1 LAGAHSKTGAG
12 HLRKAMNFQPLSLH
26 KTRFHA
32 GKPTPF
38 GIFDFSGRLLLA
50 RGHQFDSMDQ
60 LERLIER
67 EATVDVRE
75 FEDATHKIANAQRH
89 QLPAYWEESMGEV
102 GRLLRSSPAGD
113 FTQSLD
119 QASRP
124 LMALI
129 ERDPD
134 LAILQAVRT
143 EAVDGG
149 PTSYAARH
157 AVHTATAACLAATRL
172 GWSVAQRQCVVRTA
186 LTMNISMAELQ
197 NKLVTQVSPVTTMQR
212 AEIQSHPER
221 SAAML
226 EMAGVTDTDWLDAV
240 RQHHEEHDGTGYPQR
255 PAKVHEVAQLVHS
268 ADCFTAKLSPRLKRQ
283 PLLADTA
290 ARLQY
295 QSGKG
300 DALTAALIKEFG
312 LYPPGCA
319 VRLKSG
325 EVGMVMRRGAS
336 TNTPVVAVMTDGNGS
351 WRLDPVRRDTSRPEF
366 GIAAVVPQA
375 GLRVRVG
382 LEKLIQAIP
391 D

>member
-1 LAGAHSKTGAG
+1 
-12 HLRKAMNFQPLSLH
+12 MNFQPLSLH
-26 KTRFHA
+26 KTRFQA

-38 GIFDFSGRLLLA
+38 GIYDVGGRLLLA
-50 RGHQFDSMDQ
+50 RGHQFDSDEQ
-60 LERLIER
+60 LEKLIER

-75 FEDATHKIANAQRH
+75 LDDPARRIASARRD
-89 QLPAYWEESMGEV
+89 QLPAYWDESMGEV
-102 GRLLRSSPAGD
+102 GRLLRASPTGD
-113 FTQSLD
+113 FTRSLD

-124 LMALI
+124 LLALI

-134 LAILQAVRT
+134 LAILQAVRA

-149 PTSYAARH
+149 PTSYASRH

-172 GWSVAQRQCVVRTA
+172 GWSTAQRQCVLRTA
-186 LTMNISMAELQ
+186 LTMNLSMAELQ
-197 NKLVTQVSPVTTMQR
+197 NKLVTQVSPVTPLQR

-226 EMAGVTDTDWLDAV
+226 EMAGVTDGDWLEAV
-240 RQHHEEHDGTGYPQR
+240 RQHHEEHDGSGYPRR
-255 PAKVHEVAQLVHS
+255 PAQVHEVARLVHS

-283 PLLADTA
+283 PMLADAA

-295 QSGKG
+295 QSAKG

-312 LYPPGCA
+312 LYPPGCT

-325 EVGMVMRRGAS
+325 EVGMVMRRGESA
-336 TNTPVVAVMTDGNGS
+336 NTPLVAVLTDRDGHL
-351 WRLDPVRRDTSRPEF
+351 RLEPARRDTARPEF
-366 GIAAVVPQA
+366 GILAVMPQA
-375 GLRVRVG
+375 GLKVRVG
-382 LEKLIQAIP
+382 LEKLIQAVP

>member
-1 LAGAHSKTGAG
+1 
-12 HLRKAMNFQPLSLH
+12 MNFQPLSLH

-38 GIFDFSGRLLLA
+38 GIFDVSGRLLLA
-50 RGHQFDSMDQ
+50 RGHQFESDEQ
-60 LERLIER
+60 LEKLIER

-75 FEDATHKIANAQRH
+75 FDDPARKIANARRD
-89 QLPAYWEESMGEV
+89 QLPAWWEQSMGEV
-102 GRLLRSSPAGD
+102 GRLLRASPAGD

-143 EAVDGG
+143 EPVDGG
-149 PTSYAARH
+149 PTSYASRH

-172 GWSVAQRQCVVRTA
+172 GWSVEQRRCVMRTA

-197 NKLVTQVSPVTTMQR
+197 NKLVTQVSPVTPMQR

-226 EMAGVTDTDWLDAV
+226 EMAGVTDTDWLEAV
-240 RQHHEEHDGTGYPQR
+240 RQHHEECDGTGYPQR
-255 PAKVHEVAQLVHS
+255 PSRINEVAQLVHS

-283 PLLADTA
+283 PLLADNA

-295 QSGKG
+295 QAAKG
-300 DALTAALIKEFG
+300 DAMTAALIKEFG
-312 LYPPGCA
+312 IYPPGCA
-319 VRLKSG
+319 VRLRSG
-325 EVGMVMRRGAS
+325 EVGMVMRRGTTAS
-336 TNTPVVAVMTDGNGS
+336 TPVVAVMTDREGNC
-351 WRLDPVRRDTSRPEF
+351 RMEPAQRDTLRPEY
-366 GIAAVVPQA
+366 GVVAVVPLS
-375 GLRVRVG
+375 GLKVRVG
-382 LEKLIQAIP
+382 LEKLIQAVP

>member
-1 LAGAHSKTGAG
+1 
-12 HLRKAMNFQPLSLH
+12 MNFQPLSLH
-26 KTRFHA
+26 KARFQA

-38 GIFDFSGRLLLA
+38 GIFDGSGRLLLA
-50 RGHQFDSMDQ
+50 RGHRFESVDQ
-60 LERLIER
+60 LEKLIER

-75 FEDATHKIANAQRH
+75 FDDPARRIASARRE
-89 QLPAYWEESMGEV
+89 QLPEYWEDSMGEV
-102 GRLLRSSPAGD
+102 GRLLRANPSGD

-124 LMALI
+124 LLALI

-134 LAILQAVRT
+134 LAILQTVRT
-143 EAVDGG
+143 EAVNGG
-149 PTSYAARH
+149 PTSYASRH

-172 GWSVAQRQCVVRTA
+172 GWSLAQRQCVLRTA

-197 NKLVTQVSPVTTMQR
+197 NKLVTQVSPVTPLQR

-226 EMAGVTDTDWLDAV
+226 ELAGVTDADWLEAV
-240 RQHHEEHDGTGYPQR
+240 RQHHEEHDGTGYPRR
-255 PAKVHEVAQLVHS
+255 PALVNEVAQLVHH

-283 PLLADTA
+283 PMLADAA

-295 QSGKG
+295 QAAKG

-312 LYPPGCA
+312 LYPPGCT

-325 EVGMVMRRGAS
+325 EVGMVMKRGDSAS
-336 TNTPVVAVMTDGNGS
+336 TPVVAVLTDRDGNL
-351 WRLDPVRRDTSRPEF
+351 RIEPARRDTARPEY
-366 GIAAVVPQA
+366 GIAAVVPLA
-375 GLRVRVG
+375 GLKVRVG
-382 LEKLIQAIP
+382 LEKLIQAVP

>member
-1 LAGAHSKTGAG
+1 MS
-12 HLRKAMNFQPLSLH
+12 FQPLSLH
-26 KTRFHA
+26 KTRFQA

-38 GIFDFSGRLLLA
+38 GIFDVSGRLLLA
-50 RGHQFDSMDQ
+50 RGHQFESSEQ
-60 LERLIER
+60 LDKLIER

-75 FEDATHKIANAQRH
+75 FDDTARKIANARRD
-89 QLPAYWEESMGEV
+89 QLPAYWDESMGEV
-102 GRLLRSSPAGD
+102 GRLLRASPTGD
-113 FTQSLD
+113 FTASLD
-119 QASRP
+119 EASRP
-124 LMALI
+124 LLALI

-149 PTSYAARH
+149 PTAYASRH
-157 AVHTATAACLAATRL
+157 AVHTATAACLAAARL
-172 GWSVAQRQCVVRTA
+172 GWSTAQKQCVLRTA

-212 AEIQSHPER
+212 AEIESHPER

-226 EMAGVTDTDWLDAV
+226 EMAGVTDNDWLEAV
-240 RQHHEEHDGTGYPQR
+240 RQHHEEHDGTGYPKR
-255 PAKVHEVAQLVHS
+255 PAKINEVAQLIHS

-283 PLLADTA
+283 PLLADAA

-295 QSGKG
+295 QAAKG

-312 LYPPGCA
+312 LYPPGCT

-325 EVGMVMRRGAS
+325 EVGMVMKRGESA
-336 TNTPVVAVMTDGNGS
+336 NTPVVAVLTDRQGNL
-351 WRLDPVRRDTSRPEF
+351 RMEPAKRDTAKAEF
-366 GIAAVVPQA
+366 GIQAVVPLA
-375 GLRVRVG
+375 GLKVRVG
-382 LEKLIQAIP
+382 LEKLIQAVP